1 MSITTLTT
9 DFGLRDY
16 YLAALK
22 GSLITANPVERLIDV
37 THEIGSH
44 DIVKAAFVIKN
55 IKHTFP
61 KETIHLIYV
70 KNHESKQQLII
81 FKKDDQYFIGP
92 NNGLFSLVFETIPEP
107 KYSIERASDDIPP
120 FRLIAECI
128 QALRSGKTLD
138 EIGQPIENFMER
150 LNILPI
156 VQQNQ
161 IRASVIHIDTYG
173 NVIVNVQK
181 ELFER
186 VRQNRPFKIFFK
198 RTDPITKI
206 SDHYSDG
213 KIGEAICVFNMS
225 NYMVIATM
233 MGRAHHDLG
242 LNKEETIQI
251 MFG

>member
-1 MSITTLTT
+1 MPITTLTT

-22 GSLITANPVERLIDV
+22 GALLSANPEDTLVDV

-61 KETIHLIYV
+61 ADTIHVIYV
-70 KNHESKQQLII
+70 KNHEARQPLIL
-81 FKKDDQYFIGP
+81 FKKDEQYFIGP
-92 NNGLFSLVFETIPEP
+92 NNGLFSLVFDAIPED
-107 KYSIERASDDIPP
+107 KYVLEQPEVKIAP
-120 FRLIAECI
+120 FQLIAETI
-128 QALRSGKTLD
+128 HHIRLGKALD
-138 EIGQPIENFMER
+138 EIGPAPKHFVER

-161 IRASVIHIDTYG
+161 IRASIIHIDTYG
-173 NVIVNVQK
+173 NVIVNVK
-181 ELFER
+181 RDLFER
-186 VRQNRPFKIFFK
+186 VRKNRPFKIFFK

-206 SDHYSDG
+206 SNHYSDG
-213 KIGEAICVFNMS
+213 KIGEPICVFNMS
-225 NYMVIATM
+225 DYMVIATM
-233 MGRAHHDLG
+233 MGKAHIDLG

-251 MFG
+251 TFG

>member
-1 MSITTLTT
+1 MSIITLTT

-22 GSLITANPVERLIDV
+22 GSLITSNPDERLVDV

-61 KETIHLIYV
+61 KGTIHLIYV
-70 KNHESKQQLII
+70 KNHEANQQLII
-81 FKKDDQYFIGP
+81 FQKDAQYFIGP
-92 NNGLFSLVFETIPEP
+92 NNGLFSLVFDEISEP
-107 KYSIERASDDIPP
+107 KYSIERPNDEIAP
-120 FRLIAECI
+120 FRLIAENI
-128 QALRSGKTLD
+128 RALRSGKPLN
-138 EIGQPIENFMER
+138 ELGVLIENFVER

-161 IRASVIHIDTYG
+161 IRASIINIDTYG

-181 ELFER
+181 DLFER

-206 SDHYSDG
+206 SNHYSDG
-213 KIGEAICVFNMS
+213 KIGETICVFNMS

-233 MGRAHHDLG
+233 MGRAHSDLG

-251 MFG
+251 LFG